1 MFEWVSIC
9 HMLRLRPNLFKKET
23 TINKIINL
31 FFAEPPTFFFA
42 ENPFV
47 CNCHLQWFKHL
58 QNWQTTGSGEGHLM
72 QQYPVVGDMDLV
84 GCRVLNHTDT
94 SATHMKP
101 IARVR
106 DDEFLCPY
114 DKPVCVSLIK
124 ILQH

>member
-1 MFEWVSIC
+1 
-9 HMLRLRPNLFKKET
+9 
-23 TINKIINL
+23 
-31 FFAEPPTFFFA
+31 
-42 ENPFV
+42 
-47 CNCHLQWFKHL
+47 
-58 QNWQTTGSGEGHLM
+58 M

-114 DKPVCVSLIK
+114 DKPVCVSLRFVDLIK
-124 ILQH
+124 YILSKLNVYILVWAG